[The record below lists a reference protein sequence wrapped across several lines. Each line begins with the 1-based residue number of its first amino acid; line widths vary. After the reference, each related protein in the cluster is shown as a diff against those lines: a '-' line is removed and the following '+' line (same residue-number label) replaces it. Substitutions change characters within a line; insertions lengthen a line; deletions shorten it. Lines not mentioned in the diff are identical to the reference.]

1 MFSRRTTGAPARGLK
16 SARCSARPG
25 GVRLPQPVDFRLLG
39 PLEVA
44 GDGDGGPTAPIGTGR
59 QRARLAL
66 LVLHANETLTSDRLI
81 GELWGESPPPS
92 AVKMLHNQ
100 ISALRRALGDGRLET
115 HGHAYRLAVRP
126 GERDLDR
133 FDDLVTRGR
142 AALDAD
148 PEGAAELLRRALA
161 LWRGPP
167 LADLA
172 YEPFA
177 IAEIGRL
184 EERRWTAFEMR
195 IDAELALGRH
205 AEAVPELEAAV
216 TAQPPRERL
225 HGRLMLALYRSGR
238 QAEAL
243 QADRRARRTLVD
255 EIGVEPGAPLGELH
269 GAILAQDPALG
280 LPAGL
285 EELPA
290 ELDRERRRCTRRD
303 RARRP
308 GRAPPSA
315 RRPRRPPPLAALAI
329 AGSAGLPVAQA
340 GPLRARIAH
349 ATPAPDL
356 RVHMH
361 TSSLARTTSPS
372 QELSSP
378 DALDAAAGRY
388 LGSTAGVPTPPA
400 ATPASDRPDWTGIA
414 LGAVGGAGF
423 VVVLIGAGSVAVRRT
438 ATH

>member
-225 HGRLMLALYRSGR
+225 HGRLMPRRRRRASLRARSAR
-238 QAEAL
+238 APA
-243 QADRRARRTLVD
+243 RRAR
-255 EIGVEPGAPLGELH
+255 
-269 GAILAQDPALG
+269 AI
-280 LPAGL
+280 
-285 EELPA
+285 
-290 ELDRERRRCTRRD
+290 RD
-303 RARRP
+303 RARRAAPPGPRADRAPGPARAKVDRDSRSCRARPGAGRPGSPPSWP
-308 GRAPPSA
+308 GR
-315 RRPRRPPPLAALAI
+315 RC
-329 AGSAGLPVAQA
+329 AGA
-340 GPLRARIAH
+340 
-349 ATPAPDL
+349 
-356 RVHMH
+356 
-361 TSSLARTTSPS
+361 
-372 QELSSP
+372 
-378 DALDAAAGRY
+378 
-388 LGSTAGVPTPPA
+388 
-400 ATPASDRPDWTGIA
+400 
-414 LGAVGGAGF
+414 
-423 VVVLIGAGSVAVRRT
+423 
-438 ATH
+438 